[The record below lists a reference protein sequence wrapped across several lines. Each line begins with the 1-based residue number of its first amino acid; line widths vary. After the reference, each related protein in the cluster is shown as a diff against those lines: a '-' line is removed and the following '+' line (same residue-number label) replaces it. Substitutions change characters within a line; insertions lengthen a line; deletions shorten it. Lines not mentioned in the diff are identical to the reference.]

1 MICRLLVQLVA
12 LK

>member
-1 MICRLLVQLVA
+1 MICRLLVQLFA